1 MCVSSCVPSTG
12 DLALNPGMCPDWES
26 NQQPFGSQA
35 SAQST
40 EPHQPGLIFNFIS
53 KSCLYTKKIGPL
65 SCVTHVFC
73 NLSFNFVAYFCEQKF
88 KYIAYFYIHF
98 IYLFSFRDRGMNG
111 KRVRNINVW
120 LPLECPLLGTWPAT
134 QAGPLTGN

>member
-1 MCVSSCVPSTG
+1 MVASYVPPTG
-12 DLALNPGMCPDWES
+12 DLGHNPGMCPDWES

-88 KYIAYFYIHF
+88 KYIAYFYIVKYMWRLYILY
-98 IYLFSFRDRGMNG
+98 IYRYNRKRERSIFTFFS
-111 KRVRNINVW
+111 
-120 LPLECPLLGTWPAT
+120 LL
-134 QAGPLTGN
+134 